1 MYRKKILILPK
12 LCDRKGDISKKWF
25 VELVVSQIVWL
36 IISIN
41 SGFVIKFFN
50 IHSNNI
56 VMYLFIL

>member
-1 MYRKKILILPK
+1 MAKERLN
-12 LCDRKGDISKKWF
+12 DGR
-25 VELVVSQIVWL
+25 VVSQIVWL